1 MSKTNLDR
9 VKEELTVDDYVWIL
23 DFVDQYNDKYDD
35 EFCEASKTFNAD
47 DSSTWSC
54 KKECECK
61 DCIKEWLE
69 KDIDDDP
76 ISLYCA
82 NGERVPIETPK
93 EDSDNVNH
101 PKHYTT
107 GEIECIAYIEDK
119 LTPEE
124 FRGYIKGNAI
134 KYITRERNKGGDE
147 DLKKAKWYIDRLIEK
162 LQKKGE
168 E

>member
-1 MSKTNLDR
+1 MNDLKSR
-9 VKEELTVDDYVWIL
+9 KE
-23 DFVDQYNDKYDD
+23 
-35 EFCEASKTFNAD
+35 
-47 DSSTWSC
+47 
-54 KKECECK
+54 
-61 DCIKEWLE
+61 
-69 KDIDDDP
+69 IDDKP
-76 ISLYCA
+76 TYSTIKA
-82 NGERVPIETPK
+82 AGA
-93 EDSDNVNH
+93 DNVNH

-124 FRGYIKGNAI
+124 FRGYIKGNVI

>member
-1 MSKTNLDR
+1 MNDLKSR
-9 VKEELTVDDYVWIL
+9 KE
-23 DFVDQYNDKYDD
+23 
-35 EFCEASKTFNAD
+35 
-47 DSSTWSC
+47 
-54 KKECECK
+54 
-61 DCIKEWLE
+61 
-69 KDIDDDP
+69 IDDKP
-76 ISLYCA
+76 TYSTIKA
-82 NGERVPIETPK
+82 AGA
-93 EDSDNVNH
+93 DNVNH

-119 LTPEE
+119 LTSEE
-124 FRGYIKGNAI
+124 FRGYIKGNVI

>member
-1 MSKTNLDR
+1 MNDLKSR
-9 VKEELTVDDYVWIL
+9 KEI
-23 DFVDQYNDKYDD
+23 DD
-35 EFCEASKTFNAD
+35 EPTY
-47 DSSTWSC
+47 ST
-54 KKECECK
+54 
-61 DCIKEWLE
+61 IK
-69 KDIDDDP
+69 
-76 ISLYCA
+76 A
-82 NGERVPIETPK
+82 AGA
-93 EDSDNVNH
+93 DNVNH

-124 FRGYIKGNAI
+124 FRGYIKGNVI